1 MLASPAVT
9 LATDDKQPQD
19 ENAYRFSEWMTSEP
33 MILISAGLIF
43 LICVVVFEWQ
53 AILDIIVE
61 FFGG

>member
-1 MLASPAVT
+1 VLASPAVT